1 MDSSD
6 ADYDSVAQKNLART
20 TASSIEILMLY
31 LETEV
36 RRIRFFLRAF
46 GGRIRRFCARSVRID
61 FRNVILFLANFT
73 SLRMRHISPDVS
85 ELNVVE
91 AMIFNAVP
99 MRSSWKPPKY
109 TFNDTAAV
117 LTMDQEV
124 EDGVFHAYM
133 IRSPAWS
140 SLPSP
145 ILKPCEPNLI
155 DFQSF
160 NHPLKKAFTM
170 DDEDERLSLPST
182 MVTEQDLKIQS
193 LEAQLEF
200 LSKQMQALL
209 AGKIPPVAPMACDFD
224 ASASDDEGKGA
235 SLGSPTE
242 ILKPTFISEEKKLSS
257 LPNICPPADAPPPPP
272 PPPPPLS
279 LLSINSASMP
289 KLEQSKAK
297 GSYLANALREKFRS
311 VQEYVSEC
319 EEDMSTSWLEDE

>member
-36 RRIRFFLRAF
+36 RRI
-46 GGRIRRFCARSVRID
+46 
-61 FRNVILFLANFT
+61 
-73 SLRMRHISPDVS
+73 
-85 ELNVVE
+85 
-91 AMIFNAVP
+91 
-99 MRSSWKPPKY
+99 
-109 TFNDTAAV
+109 
-117 LTMDQEV
+117 
-124 EDGVFHAYM
+124 
-133 IRSPAWS
+133 
-140 SLPSP
+140 
-145 ILKPCEPNLI
+145 
-155 DFQSF
+155 
-160 NHPLKKAFTM
+160 
-170 DDEDERLSLPST
+170 
-182 MVTEQDLKIQS
+182 IQS

-297 GSYLANALREKFRS
+297 PDPLQMLKRSSNLERDDLPVRPSADDLRMVQLKKTNTARSPGGTPIARHTRQSKEEGSYLANALREKFRS

-319 EEDMSTSWLEDE
+319 EEDMSTSWLEDEL